1 MALSGDEIIL
11 NRKHTT
17 RLNVAAGLTSAFDRD
32 KDGALV
38 LQRNIEG
45 LEDGPLSLGDGHR
58 KLFEICYRRLLP
70 TRMLIPVTDSY
81 LFKEDHTD
89 WGFTELFFAPHIVS
103 NHYIDSEA
111 GSSMRIIH
119 EVHENNSFHF
129 LSIISYVSHRAVGR
143 SDRILQNMGA
153 RQNPRR

>member
-17 RLNVAAGLTSAFDRD
+17 RLNVAAGLTNAFDRD
-32 KDGALV
+32 KDGTLV
-38 LQRNIEG
+38 LQRNIED
-45 LEDGPLSLGDGHR
+45 LRAGPLSLGDAQR
-58 KLFEICYRRLLP
+58 QLFEIFYRRLLP
-70 TRMLIPVTDSY
+70 ARMLIPVTDSY
-81 LFKEDHTD
+81 LAKEDRTD

-119 EVHENNSFHF
+119 DVYDNNSFHF

-143 SDRILQNMGA
+143 SDRILQNVGA

>member
-17 RLNVAAGLTSAFDRD
+17 RLHVAAGLTNAFDRD

-38 LQRNIEG
+38 LQRNIED
-45 LEDGPLSLGDGHR
+45 LKEGPLSLGDGHR
-58 KLFEICYRRLLP
+58 KLFEICYRRLPP

-89 WGFTELFFAPHIVS
+89 WGFTELFFAPPYRLEPLHRLRSWLI
-103 NHYIDSEA
+103 
-111 GSSMRIIH
+111 
-119 EVHENNSFHF
+119 HENNS
-129 LSIISYVSHRAVGR
+129 
-143 SDRILQNMGA
+143 
-153 RQNPRR
+153 

>member
-45 LEDGPLSLGDGHR
+45 LKDGPLSLGDGHR

-89 WGFTELFFAPHIVS
+89 WGGLL
-103 NHYIDSEA
+103 N
-111 GSSMRIIH
+111 SS
-119 EVHENNSFHF
+119 
-129 LSIISYVSHRAVGR
+129 LPPISSRTITATPKLAH
-143 SDRILQNMGA
+143 
-153 RQNPRR
+153 P